1 MENNSDLNKFLSY
14 FYKVWVFSHESNWF
28 SGAGCLD
35 HNNGLEAKNLDIK
48 RTKVLRPKQP
58 LGDFF
63 KNAEDIVYGMSLKED
78 DRLFCDESLLISHS
92 DITSGW
98 QWFQKHNRY

>member
-48 RTKVLRPKQP
+48 RTK
-58 LGDFF
+58 DFF
-63 KNAEDIVYGMSLKED
+63 KNSEDIVYGMSLKED